1 MIKVFGKSLSDLF
14 HHERP
19 FIGDSADESRIFLLL
34 QYQAGFIPDSE
45 WVEMLAHDPELSMMF
60 HGPDTMH

>member
-1 MIKVFGKSLSDLF
+1 MLKGFGKSLANLF

-19 FIGDSADESRIFLLL
+19 LVGDLDESRIFLLL

-45 WVEMLAHDPELSMMF
+45 WSQMLAHDPELLAMYS
-60 HGPDTMH
+60 GPKTVH